1 MAHGVARVTP
11 ELKIVKKH
19 SGLTGDALLNDITS
33 HTDLPSMILARYDL
47 LVLWDLSSRFQEP
60 SWRVNVDVISV
71 DAGLSS
77 VWNNA

>member
-1 MAHGVARVTP
+1 
-11 ELKIVKKH
+11 
-19 SGLTGDALLNDITS
+19 
-33 HTDLPSMILARYDL
+33 
-47 LVLWDLSSRFQEP
+47 LSSRFQEP